1 MTRWRT
7 VCTAC
12 DYEIV
17 YGDEHVVPQPDG
29 SVSCYVHLT
38 VTSTPNAKRHAIG
51 VDPARREL
59 IETVL
64 REELA
69 RSTFPLLGPEWFQT
83 PSDEEIAR
91 MEGEGGPP
99 CG

>member
-7 VCTAC
+7 VCPWC
-12 DYEIV
+12 EYEIA
-17 YGDEHVVPQPDG
+17 YGDEHGPQADG

-38 VTSTPNAKRHAIG
+38 VTTPNLP
-51 VDPARREL
+51 VDRDEL
-59 IETVL
+59 L
-64 REELA
+64 RMRAYLEEQLHTLLH
-69 RSTFPLLGPEWFQT
+69 RSTFPLLRLGPEWFQT

-99 CG
+99 C